1 MATATRP
8 TTADPEA
15 EPIDATTRLITPERV
30 VFTYPLAG
38 PARRALA
45 YLIDAAVLGLIFA
58 ILVVVNLVL
67 AATLGAFSQIGL
79 TLAIVFVLVWGY
91 GTVAEGAFNGR
102 TVGKSLVG
110 LRVLST
116 AGVPITG
123 SQAAIRN
130 LIGTV
135 DGPLPFL
142 FVPGLASM
150 ALTRRFQRLGDLA
163 AGTMVVVEQVRHEAK
178 LARVDDK
185 AVADLLEYLPL
196 RVAATPEQARAAA
209 DYVRSR
215 GRFLPERREEI
226 ARHLADPLRERYALP
241 GSSPG
246 DAVLCA
252 YYHRIFLGD

>member
-8 TTADPEA
+8 TTADPGS
-15 EPIDATTRLITPERV
+15 EPIDATARLITPERV

-45 YLIDAAVLGLIFA
+45 YLIDCAVIGLILA
-58 ILVVVNLVL
+58 LLAVVNLVL
-67 AATLGAFSQIGL
+67 AGLGAFSQIGL
-79 TLAIVFVLVWGY
+79 TLAIVFVLIWGY
-91 GTVAEGAFNGR
+91 GIAAEGAFNGR
-102 TVGKSLVG
+102 TIGKSLLG

-116 AGVPITG
+116 EGVPITG

-130 LIGTV
+130 LVGTV
-135 DGPLPFL
+135 DGPFPFL
-142 FVPGLASM
+142 FVPGLTSM

-178 LARVDDK
+178 LARVADK
-185 AVADLLEYLPL
+185 AVVDLLEYLPL
-196 RVAATPEQARAAA
+196 RVAATPEQARAVA

-215 GRFLPERREEI
+215 GRFLPDRREEI
-226 ARHLADPLRERYALP
+226 ARHLAVPLRERYALP
-241 GSSPG
+241 ESSPG